1 MTPIDWLW
9 ILHPALMVVIAY
21 PLLGVVLF
29 LARRTRLRRLG
40 HSQLP
45 PGSGAEH
52 TDLGRALVA
61 AVVAITLLALV
72 VVIGTKASL
81 QGVPGGPGRLVQL
94 LLVALGTGLAL
105 AALLRRRG
113 ALPRALFALLCWAD
127 LLALGSQPEV
137 WRLSDDPFSP
147 AFWQSHYWG
156 CAGLTGLLLF
166 TLAARACF
174 DRPGLSA
181 LPWFRLQL
189 PCTLR
194 QGDTAV
200 PVQLQAISEA
210 GVELLL
216 GAPFPVPPPMA
227 PGQTLSGG
235 ALPFPLAATASP
247 SSSEPFDASPAAPPS
262 AVPPAASRSLAAPSP
277 ASSTQPQPLP
287 PLQLDLASLGLTDL
301 PLQSLRQRGRLL
313 GARWG
318 ALSWDQRQAL
328 RRGLYSREGLWPQLA
343 APPEPLALAVVLQ
356 RLLFGCRP
364 EGWFYRSLMPQNPP
378 PAAGAGS

>member
-40 HSQLP
+40 QSQLP

-81 QGVPGGPGRLVQL
+81 QDVQGGPGRLVQL

-113 ALPRALFALLCWAD
+113 ALHRALFALLCWAG

-156 CAGLTGLLLF
+156 GAGLTGLLLF
-166 TLAARACF
+166 TLAARPEIQ
-174 DRPGLSA
+174 RSLRWRRLHLSA
-181 LPWFRLQL
+181 NVLVALLFLCQAFSGSRDLLEIPLSWQKPTIFACD
-189 PCTLR
+189 PVR
-194 QGDTAV
+194 QV
-200 PVQLQAISEA
+200 CP
-210 GVELLL
+210 
-216 GAPFPVPPPMA
+216 
-227 PGQTLSGG
+227 
-235 ALPFPLAATASP
+235 PLAP
-247 SSSEPFDASPAAPPS
+247 LPPAAPP
-262 AVPPAASRSLAAPSP
+262 P
-277 ASSTQPQPLP
+277 AS
-287 PLQLDLASLGLTDL
+287 
-301 PLQSLRQRGRLL
+301 
-313 GARWG
+313 
-318 ALSWDQRQAL
+318 
-328 RRGLYSREGLWPQLA
+328 
-343 APPEPLALAVVLQ
+343 
-356 RLLFGCRP
+356 
-364 EGWFYRSLMPQNPP
+364 
-378 PAAGAGS
+378 